1 MAGTA
6 WARELESRL
15 SARDDL
21 GTWQGHAALRH
32 REMSTIDEIAGFAK
46 VQTIVEVGCG
56 NGFGSA
62 YLADRADLVAACDL
76 PGVSV
81 RDHAIGLQAATR
93 LFEAVDAKACVAVGC
108 TGEALPFGD
117 ATVDTVL
124 ALYSL
129 EHVPDRQMALQEI
142 RRILRPGGSLIA
154 AVPAAA
160 WSLHYPLDVYADG
173 LRRALRRPASGSIDE
188 SHGPAAAVR
197 TDEAVNG
204 AAPLGLLK
212 RLRRSHPHFPL
223 PTPHGAYASYA
234 QELLAQRPSRW
245 VAMFEQ
251 SGLRV
256 VTAAPVSVVP
266 CALLETIVGPKA
278 GMRAFL
284 GLGELDRRMCRHRWA
299 RPFAQFLCVV
309 CRKDGR

>member
-1 MAGTA
+1 
-6 WARELESRL
+6 
-15 SARDDL
+15 
-21 GTWQGHAALRH
+21 
-32 REMSTIDEIAGFAK
+32 MSTIDEIAGFAK

-81 RDHAIGLQAATR
+81 RDHAIGLQTATR
-93 LFEAVDAKACVAVGC
+93 LFEAVDAKACVAVAC
-108 TGEALPFGD
+108 TGEALPFGE

-142 RRILRPGGSLIA
+142 RRVLRPGGSLIA

-173 LRRALRRPASGSIDE
+173 LRRALRRPSAGSVE
-188 SHGPAAAVR
+188 GHEKSTALR
-197 TDEAVNG
+197 TDEAAYG
-204 AAPLGLLK
+204 AAPPGLLRK
-212 RLRRSHPHFPL
+212 LRRSHPHFPL
-223 PTPHGAYASYA
+223 PTPHGAYPSYA
-234 QELLAQRPSRW
+234 KELLAQRPSRW
-245 VAMFEQ
+245 VALFEQ
-251 SGLRV
+251 AGLRV
-256 VTAAPVSVVP
+256 VRAAPVSVVP
-266 CALLETIVGPKA
+266 CALLETIVGPKT
-278 GMRAFL
+278 GMRVFL